1 MAPKKI
7 VPPKATSLAPTK
19 NTDYDHVMIDNETLS
34 VNVDGV
40 ILSIGAC
47 KFNATE
53 IANDGF
59 YRAIT
64 IQSNLDEHRT
74 ILPSTLR
81 WWLDQSDKAK
91 AVLDDPNAIPLGQA
105 LDELRE
111 WIGPQWKN
119 KLVYG
124 NGADFD
130 ISMLKHAY
138 GSQPTPWEFFNVRC
152 FRTLKSSAK
161 AKLVPKPANAGAHNA
176 LWDAVAQAQHLQAI
190 WKAGAA

>member
-1 MAPKKI
+1 MATKKVAI
-7 VPPKATSLAPTK
+7 GEPAKWPVRAF
-19 NTDYDHVMIDNETLS
+19 DDIMIDNETLS
-34 VNVDGV
+34 TDVDGV

-47 KFNATE
+47 RFNIDE
-53 IANDGF
+53 VDNDGF

-64 IQSNLDEHRT
+64 IQSNLDERRT
-74 ILPSTLR
+74 ISPSTLR
-81 WWLDQSDKAK
+81 WWLDQTDKAK

-111 WIGPQWKN
+111 WIGPQWAN
-119 KLVYG
+119 KRVYG

-138 GSQPTPWEFFNVRC
+138 GSQPTPWSFFNVRC
-152 FRTLKSSAK
+152 FRTLKSMPQAK
-161 AKLVPKPANAGAHNA
+161 MVPKPINAGAHNA
-176 LWDAVAQAQHLQAI
+176 LFDAVAQAQHLQAI

>member
-1 MAPKKI
+1 MATKKAAKLPAVPKI
-7 VPPKATSLAPTK
+7 THE
-19 NTDYDHVMIDNETLS
+19 DFDHIMIDNETLS
-34 VNVDGV
+34 TAVDAV

-47 KFNATE
+47 KFDANG

-64 IQSNLDEHRT
+64 IQSNLDEGRK
-74 ILPSTLR
+74 ISPSTLR
-81 WWLDQSDKAK
+81 WWLDQSAKAK
-91 AVLDDPNAIPLGQA
+91 AVLDDPTAVSLGQA

-111 WIGPQWKN
+111 WIGPNWQN

-130 ISMLKHAY
+130 IAMLGHAY
-138 GSQPTPWEFFNVRC
+138 GLQDPPWRFFNVRC
-152 FRTLKSSAK
+152 FRTLKSSAA
-161 AKLVPKPANAGAHNA
+161 AKRVAKPVNAGAHNA
-176 LWDAVAQAQHLQAI
+176 LFDAVAQAQHLQAI